1 MTAPL
6 LKMEDIAE
14 RLQVSRRTIYNYIYT
29 DSIPPPLKFGNCV
42 RWHADDIERWI
53 ESAPRLK
60 PDRFRNQK

>member
-42 RWHADDIERWI
+42 RWQVEDIDRWI
-53 ESAPRLK
+53 EDAPRVK
-60 PDRFRNQK
+60 PGRLRASK